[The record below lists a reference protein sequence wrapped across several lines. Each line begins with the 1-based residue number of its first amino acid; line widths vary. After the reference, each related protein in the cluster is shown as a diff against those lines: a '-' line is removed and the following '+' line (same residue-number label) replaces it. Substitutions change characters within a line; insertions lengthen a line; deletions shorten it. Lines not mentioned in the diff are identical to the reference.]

1 MTEFDPFQKYATLG
15 AGGVPAAPPEPQS
28 VSLPTR
34 VEVDGIILTADRLTA
49 LDRIARRHR
58 AHQTG
63 LVDRLDETRGT
74 RDDARARSSILHR
87 KLETS
92 PHRDPAALAHLA
104 EIESEAN
111 AAGLLVAEIEVELAD
126 AADAASTAR
135 ANLSAAMTFA
145 RDHGLCIP
153 AGLTTEGR

>member
-1 MTEFDPFQKYATLG
+1 MTELDPFQRYSRIG

-28 VSLPTR
+28 APLPTR
-34 VEVDGIILTADRLTA
+34 IEVDGTTITSDRLTA
-49 LDRIARRHR
+49 LDRIARRLR
-58 AHQTG
+58 AGQIG
-63 LVDRLDETRGT
+63 LVDRLDEARGK
-74 RDDARARSSILHR
+74 RDDARARAAILRR

-111 AAGLLVAEIEVELAD
+111 TADLLVAEIEAELQD

-135 ANLSAAMTFA
+135 ANVASAAQFA
-145 RDHGLCIP
+145 RDHGLHIP
-153 AGLTTEGR
+153 AGLTMERS